1 MKIKEI
7 REFTVEELTKKIM
20 TTTNDLAEIK
30 FKNSLN
36 QLDNPMMIRHLRREI
51 ATMNTVLA
59 EKRNNK

>member
-59 EKRNNK
+59 EKKK